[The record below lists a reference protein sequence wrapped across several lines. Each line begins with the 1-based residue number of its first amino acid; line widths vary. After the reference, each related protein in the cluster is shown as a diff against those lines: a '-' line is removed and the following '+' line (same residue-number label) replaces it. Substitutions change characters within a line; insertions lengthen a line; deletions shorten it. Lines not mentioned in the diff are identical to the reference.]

1 MDYIFLSIN
10 RFEVKKN
17 IELALEAF
25 GTFLSFYV
33 KIKRTFIAKLR
44 DQLKEDQFK
53 HCFLII
59 AGGYDKLNSENI
71 LYYEKLQQDM
81 LRLDLP
87 EEQVVFVKS
96 PCKWRATQRSIF
108 TKNSIFTHFLPK
120 IPFLLIFCIPG

>member
-1 MDYIFLSIN
+1 M
-10 RFEVKKN
+10 
-17 IELALEAF
+17 
-25 GTFLSFYV
+25 
-33 KIKRTFIAKLR
+33 KRTFIAKLR

-53 HCFLII
+53 NCFLII

-96 PCKWRATQRSIF
+96 PCKWWATHTHENSIF
-108 TKNSIFTHFLPK
+108 TKKFHFYLFFASQG
-120 IPFLLIFCIPG
+120 ILDVLFAI